1 MGSFANTFPHLVQR
15 HSINCLTLP
24 RDFLYFEIFSKA
36 KEKLSSIYA
45 TLKWTKI
52 NSKWLKDL
60 NIRHD
65 TITLLEENIGKTFSA
80 INCMNVFLDVSQ
92 GNRFKNENQQM
103 VPNQTYKPLHSKG
116 NHFLK

>member
-1 MGSFANTFPHLVQR
+1 MGKRQSLHKWCWENRTAACKSMKLE
-15 HSINCLTLP
+15 LTITP
-24 RDFLYFEIFSKA
+24 YPK
-36 KEKLSSIYA
+36 
-45 TLKWTKI
+45 T